1 MISHQMSGEKNSVRL
16 LNLIDQSTE
25 IERHV
30 DLLRWLQGD
39 FQYYLPH
46 DILLT
51 GWGNFQQGVIQHD
64 VLSELPGARSY
75 SIGTDTL
82 PFILAKLHECWIT
95 GQRKPCRMSFW
106 EIAHM
111 LGSTSLP
118 GTFCSAMR
126 TMRYALIHGTRDER
140 SNQDCLYVLLS
151 TKEIAPTLETTSL
164 GILILHV
171 DAALRKVVPLPQ
183 QRQQIPL
190 RSKNTQEDK
199 FGLSDRET
207 EILDWVAMGKTNSEI
222 GMILTI
228 SAFTVKNHMQRI
240 FQKLNVFNRAQ
251 AVSKVIRV
259 SIHG

>member
-1 MISHQMSGEKNSVRL
+1 MTSRQTSGENDSVRL
-16 LNLIDQSTE
+16 LNLINQSTE

-30 DLLRWLQGD
+30 DLLRWIQGD

-51 GWGNFQQGVIQHD
+51 GWGNFQEGIIQHD

-82 PFILAKLHECWIT
+82 PFILAKLHEYWTT

-106 EIAHM
+106 EISHM

-118 GTFCSAMR
+118 NTFCSAMR
-126 TMRYALIHGTRDER
+126 TMRYAFIHGTRDER
-140 SNQDCLYVLLS
+140 SNHDCLYVFLS
-151 TKEIAPTLETTSL
+151 TKEIAPALETTSL

-171 DAALRKVVPLPQ
+171 DAALRKVIPLPQ
-183 QRQQIPL
+183 QRLQSPL
-190 RSKNTQEDK
+190 RVKNTPEDK
-199 FGLSDRET
+199 FRLSERET